1 MVVNVDR
8 VVKLNV
14 ICIYPPYIN
23 LILVQFCLVLKF
35 SKEFRNIVSRMKFY
49 LSFNFLNFLVK
60 CSLLKINF
68 LSEIISS

>member
-49 LSFNFLNFLVK
+49 LSFNFLVK